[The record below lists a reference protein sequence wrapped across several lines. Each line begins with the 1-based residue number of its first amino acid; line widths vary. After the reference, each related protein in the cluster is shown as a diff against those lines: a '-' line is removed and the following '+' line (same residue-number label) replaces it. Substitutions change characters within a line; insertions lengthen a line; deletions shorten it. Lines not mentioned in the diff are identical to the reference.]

1 MNPFVAGSA
10 NEQVVRVGVFPRLQI
25 SVVSQVVNNS
35 CCPVE
40 ATRLAAISASDK

>member
-1 MNPFVAGSA
+1 MNPFVTGLADK
-10 NEQVVRVGVFPRLQI
+10 QVVGVVVLPRLQI
-25 SVVSQVVNNS
+25 GVVSQVVNNS